1 MTTQNIVHLRSL
13 QAPITLPTPG
23 SQITQPGKLLRLAT
37 VARAML
43 DEARDTPCDPAGC
56 ERMRLAY
63 RRTVHELAELLSD
76 DLRLE
81 LYDLVAT
88 FEDDAPSPS
97 ELRVAQAELVGWLE
111 GLFTGIAAAVR
122 AHEEVASAG
131 RGEGYGAMEADSTGP
146 MPGQYL

>member
-1 MTTQNIVHLRSL
+1 MTTQNIIDFESRLS
-13 QAPITLPTPG
+13 PIAASGPG
-23 SQITQPGKLLRLAT
+23 TQVTSPGKLLRLAA

-43 DEARDTPCDPAGC
+43 DEARDAPCDPAGC

-63 RRTVHELAELLSD
+63 RRTVHELAGLLSD

-88 FEDDAPSPS
+88 FENDSPSPS
-97 ELRVAQAELVGWLE
+97 ELRIAQAELVGWLE

-122 AHEEVASAG
+122 AQQEQVSVAGGEPVPEVERTSM
-131 RGEGYGAMEADSTGP
+131 RP